1 MVYIECIPDGAYSS
15 MSKQT
20 AAYSCKRLGMPLVE
34 LRFFRPTKAEPVRN
48 GRQKGQPWKDST
60 YLKGVCT
67 QRLLSGKADV
77 WIRDGLHAN
86 DLIVTIAHEI
96 FHLYEYKNDLATN
109 EQKAELFGRQVLS
122 ELAIQSQMIYYSFM

>member
-1 MVYIECIPDGAYSS
+1 MVYIETIPDSAYSS

-20 AAYSCKRLGMPLVE
+20 AAYACKRLGMPLVE
-34 LRFFRPTKAEPVRN
+34 LRFFRPTKSEPVRN
-48 GRQKGQPWKDST
+48 GRQKGQPWQEST

-77 WIRDGLHAN
+77 WIRDGLQAD

-96 FHLYEYKNDLATN
+96 YHLHEYKNDLATN
-109 EQKAELFGRQVLS
+109 ERKAELFGRQVLS
-122 ELAIQSQMIYYSFM
+122 ELAVQSQMINFSCM